1 MNTDDTNPDVD
12 SNGTVNSAV
21 GETTAG
27 SPADAGIVSR
37 MLRAAKLEPELYE
50 EVEADKSSLG
60 QATAV
65 VVLSSLA
72 AGVGNF
78 TNGGMGMLIAG
89 TLAALGSWY
98 IWAFLTY
105 IIGTRLL
112 PEPQTRADHKE
123 LLRTTG
129 FSSAPGLIRVLGVI
143 PGMTGIVYFIA
154 SLWMLIAMV
163 ISVRQALDYTGTG
176 RALAVCA
183 GGWVV
188 QGAVIYVVL
197 QAFALP
203 EGA

>member
-1 MNTDDTNPDVD
+1 MNSGMVH
-12 SNGTVNSAV
+12 
-21 GETTAG
+21 
-27 SPADAGIVSR
+27 R
-37 MLRAAKLEPELYE
+37 MLRAAKLDSELYE
-50 EVEADKSSLG
+50 EVEADKNSLG

-65 VVLSSLA
+65 VILSSLA

-78 TNGGMGMLIAG
+78 TNGGMGMLFVG

-112 PEPQTRADHKE
+112 PESQTVADHKE

-143 PGMTGIVYFIA
+143 PGMTGIVYSIA
-154 SLWMLIAMV
+154 SIWMLIAMV
-163 ISVRQALDYTGTG
+163 ISVRQALDYTSTL

-188 QGAVIYVVL
+188 QGVVIYFVL
-197 QAFALP
+197 SALALP
-203 EGA
+203 ES

>member
-12 SNGTVNSAV
+12 SNATV
-21 GETTAG
+21 GEATAG
-27 SPADAGIVSR
+27 SPSDTGIVSR
-37 MLRAAKLEPELYE
+37 MLRAAKLDSELYE

-78 TNGGMGMLIAG
+78 TNGGMGMLIVG

-183 GGWVV
+183 VGWVV
-188 QGAVIYVVL
+188 QGAVIYVML

-203 EGA
+203 EAA

>member
-1 MNTDDTNPDVD
+1 MNTDETGPDLSSARPEGGPTD
-12 SNGTVNSAV
+12 S
-21 GETTAG
+21 
-27 SPADAGIVSR
+27 GIVSR
-37 MLRAAKLEPELYE
+37 MLRAAKLDSELYE

-78 TNGGMGMLIAG
+78 ASGGMGMLIAG
-89 TLAALGSWY
+89 TLGALGSWY
-98 IWAFLTY
+98 LWAFLTY

-112 PEPQTRADHKE
+112 PEPQTEADHNE

-143 PGMTGIVYFIA
+143 PGMTGIVYSIA

-183 GGWVV
+183 TGFVV
-188 QGAVIYVVL
+188 QGVIIYVIL

>member
-1 MNTDDTNPDVD
+1 MSSDEIHS
-12 SNGTVNSAV
+12 SNANSGPAGTSPVNSGFV
-21 GETTAG
+21 HR
-27 SPADAGIVSR
+27 I
-37 MLRAAKLEPELYE
+37 LRAAKLDSELYE

-78 TNGGMGMLIAG
+78 GNGGVGMLFAG

-112 PEPQTRADHKE
+112 PEAQTVADHKE

-143 PGMTGIVYFIA
+143 PGVTSWVYSIA
-154 SLWMLIAMV
+154 SIWMLIAMV

-183 GGWVV
+183 GGWLV
-188 QGAVIYVVL
+188 QGVVIYFIL
-197 QAFALP
+197 SGLALP
-203 EGA
+203 GG

>member
-1 MNTDDTNPDVD
+1 MNSDEIQPSDTGSGPA
-12 SNGTVNSAV
+12 GTKPVNS
-21 GETTAG
+21 
-27 SPADAGIVSR
+27 GIVHR
-37 MLRAAKLEPELYE
+37 ILRAAKLDSELYE

-78 TNGGMGMLIAG
+78 ANGGIGMLFAG

-112 PEPQTRADHKE
+112 PEPQTVADHKE

-129 FSSAPGLIRVLGVI
+129 FSSAPGLIRVFGAI
-143 PGMTGIVYFIA
+143 PGVTGWVYSIA
-154 SLWMLIAMV
+154 SFWMLIAMV

-176 RALAVCA
+176 RAIAVCA
-183 GGWVV
+183 AGWVV
-188 QGAVIYVVL
+188 QGVVIYFIL
-197 QAFALP
+197 SGLALS
-203 EGA
+203 EG